1 MRGQIDLLSKAIF
14 LLRSSSSL
22 SKPFHSSRHG
32 IPSPPLMHP
41 NEEDYEC
48 IALSRTLFDEGR
60 SRETFVG
67 ARYLINALLGY
78 FGRHD
83 LLLYYDS

>member
-1 MRGQIDLLSKAIF
+1 
-14 LLRSSSSL
+14 
-22 SKPFHSSRHG
+22 
-32 IPSPPLMHP
+32 MHP